1 MPPNFFK
8 CFWIT
13 ITFNFEMSKQI
24 SPGKMKKKSAW
35 NQQKLSHTLRCSP
48 CSVPSCLSSPTPPYL
63 LTCTHTWKQEQLLS
77 QLPAGWR
84 RQRPLKID
92 PRVHV
97 MIVWLAWD
105 FSNWKVD
112 SSSLG
117 YGCWGIKQMK
127 HWEWHLH
134 LSSLLK
140 CDNLIFSKPLGKEE
154 NSLYF

>member
-1 MPPNFFK
+1 M
-8 CFWIT
+8 
-13 ITFNFEMSKQI
+13 E
-24 SPGKMKKKSAW
+24 KKSAW
-35 NQQKLSHTLRCSP
+35 NQQKLFHSLLCSP
-48 CSVPSCLSSPTPPYL
+48 YSVPSCLSSCIPPSL
-63 LTCTHTWKQEQLLS
+63 PTCTHTWKQEQLLS
-77 QLPAGWR
+77 QLPAWWR

-127 HWEWHLH
+127 HWDWPLH
-134 LSSLLK
+134 LSSLFK
-140 CDNLIFSKPLGKEE
+140 CNNLIFSKPLGKEE